1 MIDKNSNIL
10 IIGLGLIGGS
20 YAKGLRKKG
29 YNVHGYDIDE
39 SSMKFAEKSGYISYD
54 NCELENKIV
63 SADMIIFALYPHQI
77 VYYVEKYKSFFKKD
91 VLLSDVSGTKV
102 NLLKRINEILG
113 DNFTYI
119 SHHPMA
125 GKEKSGILYADEG
138 IFKKANFIITP
149 SKEEKRIDDIVLI
162 GKELEFK
169 NIEILS
175 PTQHDEMIGYLS
187 QLTHAIAIGLMNARD
202 CEHMYKYSGDS
213 FNDLTRIASIND
225 KLWVELFFENKKVL
239 INEINQFIYSLEDIK
254 LSLENNDK
262 NKLSLLMKEST
273 RRRKKFDK

>member
-1 MIDKNSNIL
+1 MIDKTSNIL

-77 VYYVEKYKSFFKKD
+77 VYYVEKYKSFLKKD